1 MSDMSHFESRT
12 GILSCTAEEA
22 FRFVTDI
29 RNFER
34 FVPRRTVTNWRA
46 EKESCSFSVPMAGKV
61 KVRLAGSQ
69 EYSRVIFNGD
79 ALKENDFTLFLDIS
93 DKNYSKTE
101 VKVSL
106 AADLNPMI
114 KVMASAPVNQFL
126 EMLIMELED
135 FSDWKNIRE

>member
-1 MSDMSHFESRT
+1 MSDLSHFESRT
-12 GILSCTAEEA
+12 GRLNCTAEEV

-34 FVPRRTVTNWRA
+34 FVPRRTVTNWSA

-61 KVRLAGSQ
+61 KVRLAGTQ
-69 EYSRVIFNGD
+69 EYSKVMFNGD
-79 ALKENDFTLFLDIS
+79 ALKEDDFTLFLDIS
-93 DKNYSKTE
+93 DKNNSKTE

-126 EMLIMELED
+126 EMLVKELEG
-135 FSDWKNIRE
+135 FSDWSNIRE